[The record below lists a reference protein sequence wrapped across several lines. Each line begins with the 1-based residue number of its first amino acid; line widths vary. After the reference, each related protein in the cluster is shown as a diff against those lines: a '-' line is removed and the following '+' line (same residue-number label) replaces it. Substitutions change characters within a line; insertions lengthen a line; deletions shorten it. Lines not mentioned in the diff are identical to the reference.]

1 MEKKEMKTDNQ
12 QVTNSEQSSEL
23 DVVVRDGRAI
33 SGKQNAPI
41 LRDTDILANPNYTI
55 DGAEAAKKAALTPM
69 GPMAEA
75 SDIEKSPW
83 VGKAVGMN
91 LLIGI
96 AGFFLAKF
104 LGCGFMSSMGWGMAG
119 FTMGQEI
126 RSMWNTSGEMLT
138 GKRGLFDGRSL
149 STWLPLV
156 AALGVSVF
164 KKNPNW
170 TMGSL
175 IVSTVLSKA
184 ANTYLL
190 NSDTYYRYYQKD
202 REAIHPEL
210 KEKREQVERERG
222 VRKGYASSVDIVDKR
237 VDSKNLSEEQKNWTE
252 QKTPENQ
259 ITSKEDPAIV
269 EAQQKAKSQSVPQS
283 AVATGK
289 GIGR

>member
-1 MEKKEMKTDNQ
+1 METEEKKTENQ
-12 QVTNSEQSSEL
+12 QVAKSDQVSEL

-33 SGKQNAPI
+33 SGKRNAPV

-69 GPMAEA
+69 GPMSEA

-83 VGKAVGMN
+83 VGKAVGIN

-138 GKRGLFDGRSL
+138 GKRGIFDGRSL
-149 STWLPLV
+149 STWLPLA
-156 AALGVSVF
+156 AALVVSVI

-175 IVSTVLSKA
+175 IVSTLVSKA

-190 NSDTYYRYYQKD
+190 NSDTYYRYYQND

-210 KEKREQVERERG
+210 KEKREQVERERA
-222 VRKGYASSVDIVDKR
+222 VRRGFVSKVDIVDKR
-237 VDSKNLSEEQKNWTE
+237 EDSKNLSEEQKNLTE
-252 QKTPENQ
+252 QKSTETK

-283 AVATGK
+283 TVTGSK